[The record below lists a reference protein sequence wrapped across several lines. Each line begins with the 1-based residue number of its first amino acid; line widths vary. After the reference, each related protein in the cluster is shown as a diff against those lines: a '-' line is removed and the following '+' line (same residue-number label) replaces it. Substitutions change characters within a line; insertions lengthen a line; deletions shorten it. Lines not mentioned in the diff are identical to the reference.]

1 MPHAISISL
10 PAETVC
16 AVWRALLEELARVG
30 ARTICLVTG
39 HYAQGHELEGKFRG
53 SVRRLRRGAC
63 ALTAAQA
70 SLNRLTDVL
79 SQTATPSGCAP
90 MRVAI
95 FALRRCERSIH
106 PSFQPRIRRWPHC
119 APIRLSRQGVCAARE
134 AAQRIPVEIDRA
146 AAFDD
151 ELIAKAAQRI
161 GRIQLPGVGE
171 AHKARMARHTR
182 EKLYGP
188 EGK

>member
-1 MPHAISISL
+1 MRANEGGDFC
-10 PAETVC
+10 AE
-16 AVWRALLEELARVG
+16 
-30 ARTICLVTG
+30 
-39 HYAQGHELEGKFRG
+39 
-53 SVRRLRRGAC
+53 
-63 ALTAAQA
+63 
-70 SLNRLTDVL
+70 
-79 SQTATPSGCAP
+79 
-90 MRVAI
+90 
-95 FALRRCERSIH
+95 ALRKIEPPIV
-106 PSFQPRIRRWPHC
+106 PATDQAV
-119 APIRLSRQGVCAARE
+119 APLRADKLSRQGLRAARE